1 MDTNAQSAMADNK
14 TAFEAG
20 PPSVDFVVERE
31 CCVEEK
37 ERRELE
43 WTEEDERRIKW
54 QMDLRIVPAVFVLYL
69 LCFID
74 R

>member
-1 MDTNAQSAMADNK
+1 MDSDAQSPIGDDK
-14 TAFEAG
+14 TGLKAG
-20 PPSVDFVVERE
+20 SPLELVVERE
-31 CCVEEK
+31 YRAEEK

-43 WTEEDERRIKW
+43 WTEEDEKRIKRR
-54 QMDLRIVPAVFVLYL
+54 MDLRIVPAVFILYL